1 MKNELIIFAAA
12 IALLAG
18 CSKEEGAP
26 AAERPCIRLST
37 GVEAATR
44 ATDVAFEEG
53 DNFGLIVLSR
63 TSETAPSLDGARYL
77 NNGLCTQTAEGV
89 EMPTV
94 KYPEKSADFY
104 AYYPYRE
111 EFTAGSSFTFTVQS
125 DQSAGR
131 NYTNSDLMS
140 AVRQNVAPTADAV
153 ELIFSHRLTRL
164 DIELMPGEGFGA
176 ADELKGATV
185 TAKNVKSSCLF
196 NLSDGSVSEAGTPAD
211 LTPRGNGAKV
221 TGEAIEPM
229 QLIVVPQTLAAGEI
243 LFEIALGDETFFYA
257 PNEELVLDGGKYYR
271 FEIRLNRTN
280 VSATSIRIKYPVP
293 NGRDIFMKPYAFG
306 FLFTVSYSSPVLRL
320 KSQNDNPRPHGR
332 AQEAFDYF
340 HQPERTA
347 MTECKHIRFA
357 NSKSAYC
364 STSLI
369 FSGERFRFG
378 IAFIR
383 IAGERTTRP
392 PSCNVD
398 RR

>member
-77 NNGLCTQTAEGV
+77 NNGLCTQTAEG
-89 EMPTV
+89 
-94 KYPEKSADFY
+94 
-104 AYYPYRE
+104 
-111 EFTAGSSFTFTVQS
+111 

-153 ELIFSHRLTRL
+153 ELTFSHRLTRL
-164 DIELMPGEGFGA
+164 DIELMPGEGFAA

-280 VSATSIRIKYPVP
+280 VSATSVRI
-293 NGRDIFMKPYAFG
+293 
-306 FLFTVSYSSPVLRL
+306 
-320 KSQNDNPRPHGR
+320 
-332 AQEAFDYF
+332 
-340 HQPERTA
+340 
-347 MTECKHIRFA
+347 
-357 NSKSAYC
+357 
-364 STSLI
+364 TSMPL
-369 FSGERFRFG
+369 
-378 IAFIR
+378 
-383 IAGERTTRP
+383 
-392 PSCNVD
+392 
-398 RR
+398 

>member
-153 ELIFSHRLTRL
+153 ELTFSHRLTRL
-164 DIELMPGEGFGA
+164 DIELMPGEGFAA

-257 PNEELVLDGGKYYR
+257 PAAGR
-271 FEIRLNRTN
+271 R
-280 VSATSIRIKYPVP
+280 SIHASEKYPVP
-293 NGRDIFMKPYAFG
+293 NGRDIFMKPYASG

-383 IAGERTTRP
+383 ITGERTTRP

>member
-153 ELIFSHRLTRL
+153 ELTFSHRLTRL
-164 DIELMPGEGFGA
+164 DIELMPGEGFAA

-243 LFEIALGDETFFYA
+243 L
-257 PNEELVLDGGKYYR
+257 R
-271 FEIRLNRTN
+271 NR
-280 VSATSIRIKYPVP
+280 AGR
-293 NGRDIFMKPYAFG
+293 RDILLCAQRGAGARRRQILP
-306 FLFTVSYSSPVLRL
+306 LRDSPQPHECLGY
-320 KSQNDNPRPHGR
+320 QRPHHLDAAVTTPPQAVVRYTLPKNIPSRMDG
-332 AQEAFDYF
+332 
-340 HQPERTA
+340 
-347 MTECKHIRFA
+347 
-357 NSKSAYC
+357 
-364 STSLI
+364 I
-369 FSGERFRFG
+369 FL
-378 IAFIR
+378 
-383 IAGERTTRP
+383 
-392 PSCNVD
+392 
-398 RR
+398 

>member
-63 TSETAPSLDGARYL
+63 TS
-77 NNGLCTQTAEGV
+77 
-89 EMPTV
+89 
-94 KYPEKSADFY
+94 PEKSADFY

-153 ELIFSHRLTRL
+153 ELTFSHRLTRL
-164 DIELMPGEGFGA
+164 DIELMPGEGFAA

-280 VSATSIRIKYPVP
+280 VSATSVRI
-293 NGRDIFMKPYAFG
+293 
-306 FLFTVSYSSPVLRL
+306 
-320 KSQNDNPRPHGR
+320 
-332 AQEAFDYF
+332 
-340 HQPERTA
+340 
-347 MTECKHIRFA
+347 
-357 NSKSAYC
+357 
-364 STSLI
+364 TSMPL
-369 FSGERFRFG
+369 
-378 IAFIR
+378 
-383 IAGERTTRP
+383 
-392 PSCNVD
+392 
-398 RR
+398 

>member
-77 NNGLCTQTAEGV
+77 NNGLCTQTA
-89 EMPTV
+89 
-94 KYPEKSADFY
+94 

-153 ELIFSHRLTRL
+153 ELTFSHRLTRL
-164 DIELMPGEGFGA
+164 DIELMPGEGFAA

-280 VSATSIRIKYPVP
+280 VSATSVRI
-293 NGRDIFMKPYAFG
+293 
-306 FLFTVSYSSPVLRL
+306 
-320 KSQNDNPRPHGR
+320 
-332 AQEAFDYF
+332 
-340 HQPERTA
+340 
-347 MTECKHIRFA
+347 
-357 NSKSAYC
+357 
-364 STSLI
+364 TSMPL
-369 FSGERFRFG
+369 
-378 IAFIR
+378 
-383 IAGERTTRP
+383 
-392 PSCNVD
+392 
-398 RR
+398 

>member
-89 EMPTV
+89 EMPAV

-153 ELIFSHRLTRL
+153 ELTFSHRLTRL
-164 DIELMPGEGFGA
+164 DIELMPGEGFAA

-211 LTPRGNGAKV
+211 LTPRGNGAE
-221 TGEAIEPM
+221 GHRR
-229 QLIVVPQTLAAGEI
+229 G
-243 LFEIALGDETFFYA
+243 
-257 PNEELVLDGGKYYR
+257 
-271 FEIRLNRTN
+271 NRTDATHRR
-280 VSATSIRIKYPVP
+280 SADARRRRDTLR
-293 NGRDIFMKPYAFG
+293 NRAGRRDILLCAQRGAGARRRQILP
-306 FLFTVSYSSPVLRL
+306 LRDSPQPHECLGY
-320 KSQNDNPRPHGR
+320 QRPHHLDAAVTTPPQAVVRYTLPKNIPSRMDG
-332 AQEAFDYF
+332 
-340 HQPERTA
+340 
-347 MTECKHIRFA
+347 
-357 NSKSAYC
+357 
-364 STSLI
+364 I
-369 FSGERFRFG
+369 FL
-378 IAFIR
+378 
-383 IAGERTTRP
+383 
-392 PSCNVD
+392 
-398 RR
+398 